1 MNELEMHTQAK
12 SPEQVDAVLKPP
24 MQALRQSMG
33 QLQTPALVEQEL
45 LACFA
50 QKHQPLPWYKRIA
63 DAYWQFAS
71 AAAVAVLVMSVSM
84 QTGRLGQKA
93 WVTAESTATDN
104 ILLHEDIPFIAL
116 ESGVQIALQENMR
129 IVQAEV
135 PHTMLASMGIS
146 VSADQVGGSSTA
158 EMLFGENDRPLAVRF
173 VPNSMK

>member
-33 QLQTPALVEQEL
+33 QLQTPARVEQEL

-71 AAAVAVLVMSVSM
+71 AAAVAVLVMSVSI
-84 QTGRLGQKA
+84 QTGRLGHDA
-93 WVTAESTATDN
+93 WAPASDTGTVDS
-104 ILLHEDIPFIAL
+104 LVREDIPFIAL
-116 ESGVQIALQENMR
+116 GSGEAIALQENMR

-135 PHTMLASMGIS
+135 PHAMLASMGIS
-146 VSADQVGGSSTA
+146 VSADQIGGSSTA
-158 EMLFGENDRPLAVRF
+158 EMLFGANDQPLAVRF
-173 VPNSMK
+173 VPASLK